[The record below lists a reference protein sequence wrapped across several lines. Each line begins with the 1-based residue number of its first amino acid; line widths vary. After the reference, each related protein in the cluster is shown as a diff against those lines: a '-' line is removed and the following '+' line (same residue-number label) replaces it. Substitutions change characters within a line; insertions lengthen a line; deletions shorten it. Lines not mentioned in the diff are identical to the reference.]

1 MKVMPLAPTAVTLS
15 WNTFGNAGTETS
27 EPSNANDPNV
37 GTSNL
42 TLGAGVTAASNANR
56 FGGSGWFDSGNTV
69 SGNTIAEAIAGNNY
83 IQFIVTPNAG
93 FSFTPTSFVFNWDK
107 SGTGPQNVALRSS
120 ADGFASNLGT
130 VAPTAAIAT
139 QNTITITGLSDIT
152 APTTFRI
159 YGYGAT
165 ATGGT
170 GGFDITSSV
179 ANVILNGTTAASG
192 GTPTKLAITNISP
205 TSPSAGSGF
214 SVTVQ
219 AQDAGNVAA
228 NVAANTDFTLSNT
241 GGGAIGGTTTGTI
254 AAGTNSVTVTGVTLS
269 SAATG
274 ATLTATRTAG
284 DTLTP
289 GTSAAF
295 DILAAADQIA
305 FVGVPATGAVNGP
318 LSTFTVEARRP
329 DNSVDTSYT
338 GNIVIS
344 KATGT
349 GNLTGTLTKA
359 AVAGVATFNDLQFD
373 AADTYTLN
381 ANSGAFADRERKHCR
396 YRLDTC
402 D

>member
-120 ADGFASNLGT
+120 ADGFAANLGT

-205 TSPSAGSGF
+205 TSPTAGSGF

-284 DTLTP
+284 
-289 GTSAAF
+289 
-295 DILAAADQIA
+295 
-305 FVGVPATGAVNGP
+305 
-318 LSTFTVEARRP
+318 
-329 DNSVDTSYT
+329 
-338 GNIVIS
+338 
-344 KATGT
+344 
-349 GNLTGTLTKA
+349 
-359 AVAGVATFNDLQFD
+359 
-373 AADTYTLN
+373 
-381 ANSGAFADRERKHCR
+381 
-396 YRLDTC
+396 
-402 D
+402 